1 MRPTA
6 KWNEELP
13 LKPKPKP
20 PFQRRYSIALNN
32 QKPFEVMLRE
42 VVKQPPPH
50 VPRPERVYEIQGAPM
65 NRRPLTE
72 AELLNARRARRL
84 RYQANFGTPV
94 PHLPS
99 GVVARRATV
108 RRKRHPNAVDAFPSG
123 KMQRRGQPFGR
134 RLTLEAIAVSN
145 PAAYHALAIH
155 PTAHTHG
162 VIVGCDGCVYVQ
174 AEVGWGMP
182 SALKKVGKVAK
193 KGAGAAGRGVAKGAK
208 ATGKGIAKGAKV
220 TARAATTAAKA
231 VATTAVKLGKLS
243 AQALAAAA
251 KTVARLA
258 AAPIIVAARPAFHAR
273 VKVLAKGGKP
283 TAQMKKAAGAQVIS
297 QFMASKNP
305 LIKFAGLV
313 LKYVGFSFISG
324 VSRPV
329 NEMGMTGAEI
339 AALAKTAA
347 IALKPVITKMVVT
360 WATAKGT
367 QVLREKLAP
376 KAPGSVPPG
385 QIPGQMPEAQPS
397 YNDYGTA
404 QEAGNYQDYGNAADY
419 EEPQYRNQYAQ
430 PEYEPI
436 SETSGFYR
444 PEGATR
450 FGGFG
455 CFGNLKLISFGR

>member
-42 VVKQPPPH
+42 VVNQPPKHIPH
-50 VPRPERVYEIQGAPM
+50 PEHVYEIQGAPM

-72 AELLNARRARRL
+72 AELWNARRARRMQ
-84 RYQANFGTPV
+84 YQSQFGTPV
-94 PHLPS
+94 QHLPS
-99 GVVARRATV
+99 GIVARRATV
-108 RRKRHPNAVDAFPSG
+108 RRNRHPNAVDAFPSG

-162 VIVGCDGCVYVQ
+162 VILGCDGSMYVRT
-174 AEVGWGMP
+174 EVGFGMP
-182 SALKKVGKVAK
+182 SALKKVGRVVK
-193 KGAGAAGRGVAKGAK
+193 KGAQATGRGIAKGAK
-208 ATGKGIAKGAKV
+208 ATARV
-220 TARAATTAAKA
+220 TTNVAKA
-231 VATTAVKLGKLS
+231 VAHTAVKLGKMS

-258 AAPIIVAARPAFHAR
+258 ATPIISAARPAFHAR
-273 VKVLAKGGKP
+273 VKVLARGGTP
-283 TAQMKKAAGAQVIS
+283 TSQMKKVAGAQVIK
-297 QFMASKNP
+297 QFMSSKNP

-313 LKYVGFSFISG
+313 LKYVGFSYVG
-324 VSRPV
+324 GAPRRRPT

-347 IALKPVITKMVVT
+347 IALQPYITKMIAT
-360 WATAKGT
+360 WAMAKGT
-367 QVLREKLAP
+367 QMIREKIAP
-376 KAPGSVPPG
+376 SGAPGQVPAGQTPG
-385 QIPGQMPEAQPS
+385 RMPEANPS

-404 QEAGNYQDYGNAADY
+404 QEAGNYQDYGSAADY
-419 EEPQYRNQYAQ
+419 QQPAQPQYAQ
-430 PEYEPI
+430 PQYAQEEYQEPV
-436 SETSGFYR
+436 SDTAGFYR

-455 CFGNLKLISFGR
+455 CFGNLKLVSFGR